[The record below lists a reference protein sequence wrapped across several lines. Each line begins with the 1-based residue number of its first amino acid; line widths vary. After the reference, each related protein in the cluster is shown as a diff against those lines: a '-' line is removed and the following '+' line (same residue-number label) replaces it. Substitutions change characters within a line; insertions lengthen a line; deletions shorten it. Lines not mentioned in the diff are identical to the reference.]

1 MNTACLREVPLFA
14 RLGKQ
19 DIEALGRIADE
30 LDVREGKVVA
40 RQGDLGHEFF
50 VLEAGSASVEIDG
63 EHIAELSPGSFFG
76 EIALIEE
83 DRRTATVT
91 ATGDSTVIVM
101 TGSDFRN
108 LKRTMPQVYETVRA
122 EIAKR
127 RGLAQTA

>member
-1 MNTACLREVPLFA
+1 VNTARLREVPLFA
-14 RLGKQ
+14 GLGKQ

-30 LDVREGKVVA
+30 LDVREGKVLA

-50 VLEAGSASVEIDG
+50 VLEAGSATVEIDG
-63 EHIAELSPGSFFG
+63 EHVAELSPGSFFG

-108 LKRTMPQVYETVRA
+108 LKRTMPQVYETVHA